1 MRTEIKDLHQRLK
14 TTTIYV
20 THDQIEAMTM
30 ADEVVVMRDG
40 NIEQSGTPM
49 EIYDNPNNLFVA
61 QFIGSPT
68 MNILEC
74 QVTEDNEMHYAAIE
88 NTRLPLP
95 GDRSF
100 SVGQKLYYGIRPEHF
115 QISQQT
121 PTSKLTGVVKVVE
134 PTGPEIHVYL
144 TLAGQDLCAIPR
156 DRLKLRPGDEIQLQP
171 ELAHIHLF
179 DGESKDAI

>member
-1 MRTEIKDLHQRLK
+1 
-14 TTTIYV
+14 
-20 THDQIEAMTM
+20 M

-40 NIEQSGTPM
+40 IIEQSGTPM

-74 QVTEDNEMHYAAIE
+74 QVTEDNGQRFASIS

-95 GDRSF
+95 ANADLQ
-100 SVGQKLYYGIRPEHF
+100 VGQKLYYGVRPEHF
-115 QISQQT
+115 QISKHDT
-121 PTSKLTGVVKVVE
+121 SANSHNKEASPTGSVKVVE

-144 TLAGQDLCAIPR
+144 TMAGQELCAITR
-156 DRLKLRPGDEIQLQP
+156 ERLELKPGDEIQLQP
-171 ELAHIHLF
+171 DIPYVHLF
-179 DGESKDAI
+179 DAETKKAIWSQWEPHNGEKK